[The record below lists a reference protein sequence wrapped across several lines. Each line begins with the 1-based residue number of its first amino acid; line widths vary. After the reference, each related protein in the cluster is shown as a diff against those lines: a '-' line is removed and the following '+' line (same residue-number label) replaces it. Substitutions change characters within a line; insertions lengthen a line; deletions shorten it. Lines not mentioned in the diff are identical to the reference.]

1 MLNVLWAAFLAL
13 AFVCGAVTGRLSE
26 VSAALTEG
34 AAGAVTLAIGIAG
47 LMCFWS
53 GIMELMQQSGLTH
66 IIARFLMP
74 VLRPLFGKASEDSEA
89 MQAVSAN
96 VTANLLGLSNAA
108 TPLGLRAASRLHKL
122 SGSDTASDAVLTL
135 IVLNSASIQLVP
147 STVAAVR
154 AACGAQE
161 PFDIMLPVW
170 GASVVSVAT
179 ALLQAVQFFRLR
191 RLIIRNSTAC
201 GLKKEGYAL
210 QTLQAAVVP
219 FLLAFTAM
227 YAVYRGTAVFP
238 VFIEGAKKGL
248 QTAVGILPTMIGML
262 TAVYMLRASGAIDL
276 ASAWLAPLFHLLGIP
291 QECVPLALLKPISGG
306 GGLALG
312 SELIRTAGPD
322 SYVGRVAA
330 VMLGSSET
338 SIYTIGLY
346 AGHLGLKRT
355 RYAIPAAL
363 CADLAAFMMSAAL
376 ADKLFPIC

>member
-1 MLNVLWAAFLAL
+1 M
-13 AFVCGAVTGRLSE
+13 
-26 VSAALTEG
+26 
-34 AAGAVTLAIGIAG
+34 
-47 LMCFWS
+47 
-53 GIMELMQQSGLTH
+53 
-66 IIARFLMP
+66 
-74 VLRPLFGKASEDSEA
+74 
-89 MQAVSAN
+89 
-96 VTANLLGLSNAA
+96 
-108 TPLGLRAASRLHKL
+108 
-122 SGSDTASDAVLTL
+122 
-135 IVLNSASIQLVP
+135 
-147 STVAAVR
+147 
-154 AACGAQE
+154 
-161 PFDIMLPVW
+161 
-170 GASVVSVAT
+170 
-179 ALLQAVQFFRLR
+179 QFFRLR
-191 RLIIRNSTAC
+191 RLIIRNSAAC

-227 YAVYRGTAVFP
+227 YAVYRRAG
-238 VFIEGAKKGL
+238 GGL
-248 QTAVGILPTMIGML
+248 DILVHIAPALVALL

>member
-1 MLNVLWAAFLAL
+1 M
-13 AFVCGAVTGRLSE
+13 
-26 VSAALTEG
+26 
-34 AAGAVTLAIGIAG
+34 
-47 LMCFWS
+47 
-53 GIMELMQQSGLTH
+53 
-66 IIARFLMP
+66 
-74 VLRPLFGKASEDSEA
+74 
-89 MQAVSAN
+89 
-96 VTANLLGLSNAA
+96 
-108 TPLGLRAASRLHKL
+108 
-122 SGSDTASDAVLTL
+122 
-135 IVLNSASIQLVP
+135 
-147 STVAAVR
+147 
-154 AACGAQE
+154 
-161 PFDIMLPVW
+161 
-170 GASVVSVAT
+170 
-179 ALLQAVQFFRLR
+179 
-191 RLIIRNSTAC
+191 
-201 GLKKEGYAL
+201 

-238 VFIEGAKKGL
+238 VFIEGAKKGM
-248 QTAVGILPTMIGML
+248 QTAVGML

>member
-1 MLNVLWAAFLAL
+1 
-13 AFVCGAVTGRLSE
+13 
-26 VSAALTEG
+26 
-34 AAGAVTLAIGIAG
+34 
-47 LMCFWS
+47 
-53 GIMELMQQSGLTH
+53 MQT
-66 IIARFLMP
+66 I
-74 VLRPLFGKASEDSEA
+74 
-89 MQAVSAN
+89 
-96 VTANLLGLSNAA
+96 
-108 TPLGLRAASRLHKL
+108 
-122 SGSDTASDAVLTL
+122 
-135 IVLNSASIQLVP
+135 
-147 STVAAVR
+147 
-154 AACGAQE
+154 
-161 PFDIMLPVW
+161 
-170 GASVVSVAT
+170 
-179 ALLQAVQFFRLR
+179 
-191 RLIIRNSTAC
+191 
-201 GLKKEGYAL
+201 
-210 QTLQAAVVP
+210 QAAVVP

-238 VFIEGAKKGL
+238 VFIEGAKKGM

-262 TAVYMLRASGAIDL
+262 TAVFSAALVTLLAVFGFGYL

>member
-66 IIARFLMP
+66 IIARFLM
-74 VLRPLFGKASEDSEA
+74 PLFGKASEDSEA

-179 ALLQAVQFFRLR
+179 ALLLCRAGR
-191 RLIIRNSTAC
+191 
-201 GLKKEGYAL
+201 
-210 QTLQAAVVP
+210 
-219 FLLAFTAM
+219 
-227 YAVYRGTAVFP
+227 AVFP
-238 VFIEGAKKGL
+238 
-248 QTAVGILPTMIGML
+248 
-262 TAVYMLRASGAIDL
+262 
-276 ASAWLAPLFHLLGIP
+276 
-291 QECVPLALLKPISGG
+291 
-306 GGLALG
+306 
-312 SELIRTAGPD
+312 SE
-322 SYVGRVAA
+322 
-330 VMLGSSET
+330 
-338 SIYTIGLY
+338 
-346 AGHLGLKRT
+346 K
-355 RYAIPAAL
+355 
-363 CADLAAFMMSAAL
+363 ADYQ
-376 ADKLFPIC
+376 K

>member
-1 MLNVLWAAFLAL
+1 M
-13 AFVCGAVTGRLSE
+13 
-26 VSAALTEG
+26 
-34 AAGAVTLAIGIAG
+34 
-47 LMCFWS
+47 
-53 GIMELMQQSGLTH
+53 
-66 IIARFLMP
+66 
-74 VLRPLFGKASEDSEA
+74 
-89 MQAVSAN
+89 
-96 VTANLLGLSNAA
+96 
-108 TPLGLRAASRLHKL
+108 
-122 SGSDTASDAVLTL
+122 
-135 IVLNSASIQLVP
+135 
-147 STVAAVR
+147 
-154 AACGAQE
+154 
-161 PFDIMLPVW
+161 
-170 GASVVSVAT
+170 
-179 ALLQAVQFFRLR
+179 QFFRLR
-191 RLIIRNSTAC
+191 RLIIRNSAAC

-227 YAVYRGTAVFP
+227 YAVYRG
-238 VFIEGAKKGL
+238 
-248 QTAVGILPTMIGML
+248 

>member
-1 MLNVLWAAFLAL
+1 M
-13 AFVCGAVTGRLSE
+13 
-26 VSAALTEG
+26 
-34 AAGAVTLAIGIAG
+34 
-47 LMCFWS
+47 
-53 GIMELMQQSGLTH
+53 
-66 IIARFLMP
+66 
-74 VLRPLFGKASEDSEA
+74 
-89 MQAVSAN
+89 
-96 VTANLLGLSNAA
+96 
-108 TPLGLRAASRLHKL
+108 
-122 SGSDTASDAVLTL
+122 
-135 IVLNSASIQLVP
+135 
-147 STVAAVR
+147 
-154 AACGAQE
+154 
-161 PFDIMLPVW
+161 
-170 GASVVSVAT
+170 
-179 ALLQAVQFFRLR
+179 
-191 RLIIRNSTAC
+191 
-201 GLKKEGYAL
+201 

-238 VFIEGAKKGL
+238 VFIEGAKKGM
-248 QTAVGILPTMIGML
+248 QTAVGML
-262 TAVYMLRASGAIDL
+262 TAVYMLRASGAINL

>member
-1 MLNVLWAAFLAL
+1 M
-13 AFVCGAVTGRLSE
+13 
-26 VSAALTEG
+26 
-34 AAGAVTLAIGIAG
+34 
-47 LMCFWS
+47 
-53 GIMELMQQSGLTH
+53 
-66 IIARFLMP
+66 
-74 VLRPLFGKASEDSEA
+74 
-89 MQAVSAN
+89 
-96 VTANLLGLSNAA
+96 
-108 TPLGLRAASRLHKL
+108 
-122 SGSDTASDAVLTL
+122 
-135 IVLNSASIQLVP
+135 
-147 STVAAVR
+147 
-154 AACGAQE
+154 
-161 PFDIMLPVW
+161 
-170 GASVVSVAT
+170 
-179 ALLQAVQFFRLR
+179 
-191 RLIIRNSTAC
+191 
-201 GLKKEGYAL
+201 

-238 VFIEGAKKGL
+238 VFIEGAKKGM

-376 ADKLFPIC
+376 TDKLFPIC

>member
-1 MLNVLWAAFLAL
+1 M
-13 AFVCGAVTGRLSE
+13 
-26 VSAALTEG
+26 
-34 AAGAVTLAIGIAG
+34 
-47 LMCFWS
+47 
-53 GIMELMQQSGLTH
+53 
-66 IIARFLMP
+66 
-74 VLRPLFGKASEDSEA
+74 
-89 MQAVSAN
+89 
-96 VTANLLGLSNAA
+96 
-108 TPLGLRAASRLHKL
+108 
-122 SGSDTASDAVLTL
+122 
-135 IVLNSASIQLVP
+135 
-147 STVAAVR
+147 
-154 AACGAQE
+154 
-161 PFDIMLPVW
+161 
-170 GASVVSVAT
+170 
-179 ALLQAVQFFRLR
+179 QFFRLR
-191 RLIIRNSTAC
+191 RLRIKNSAAC
-201 GLKKEGYAL
+201 GLRKEGYAL
-210 QTLQAAVVP
+210 QTIQAAVVP

-238 VFIEGAKKGL
+238 VFIEGAKKGM

-291 QECVPLALLKPISGG
+291 QECVPLALLKPLSGG

>member
-1 MLNVLWAAFLAL
+1 MLNVLWAAFLTL

-147 STVAAVR
+147 
-154 AACGAQE
+154 C
-161 PFDIMLPVW
+161 I
-170 GASVVSVAT
+170 
-179 ALLQAVQFFRLR
+179 
-191 RLIIRNSTAC
+191 
-201 GLKKEGYAL
+201 
-210 QTLQAAVVP
+210 
-219 FLLAFTAM
+219 
-227 YAVYRGTAVFP
+227 
-238 VFIEGAKKGL
+238 
-248 QTAVGILPTMIGML
+248 
-262 TAVYMLRASGAIDL
+262 
-276 ASAWLAPLFHLLGIP
+276 
-291 QECVPLALLKPISGG
+291 
-306 GGLALG
+306 
-312 SELIRTAGPD
+312 
-322 SYVGRVAA
+322 
-330 VMLGSSET
+330 
-338 SIYTIGLY
+338 
-346 AGHLGLKRT
+346 
-355 RYAIPAAL
+355 
-363 CADLAAFMMSAAL
+363 
-376 ADKLFPIC
+376 

>member
-1 MLNVLWAAFLAL
+1 
-13 AFVCGAVTGRLSE
+13 
-26 VSAALTEG
+26 
-34 AAGAVTLAIGIAG
+34 
-47 LMCFWS
+47 
-53 GIMELMQQSGLTH
+53 MQS
-66 IIARFLMP
+66 
-74 VLRPLFGKASEDSEA
+74 
-89 MQAVSAN
+89 
-96 VTANLLGLSNAA
+96 
-108 TPLGLRAASRLHKL
+108 
-122 SGSDTASDAVLTL
+122 
-135 IVLNSASIQLVP
+135 
-147 STVAAVR
+147 
-154 AACGAQE
+154 
-161 PFDIMLPVW
+161 
-170 GASVVSVAT
+170 
-179 ALLQAVQFFRLR
+179 FRLR
-191 RLIIRNSTAC
+191 RLIIRNSAAC

-238 VFIEGAKKGL
+238 VFIEGAKKGM
-248 QTAVGILPTMIGML
+248 QTAVGMLTTMIGML
-262 TAVYMLRASGAIDL
+262 TAVYMLRASGAINL

-322 SYVGRVAA
+322 SYVGRVTA